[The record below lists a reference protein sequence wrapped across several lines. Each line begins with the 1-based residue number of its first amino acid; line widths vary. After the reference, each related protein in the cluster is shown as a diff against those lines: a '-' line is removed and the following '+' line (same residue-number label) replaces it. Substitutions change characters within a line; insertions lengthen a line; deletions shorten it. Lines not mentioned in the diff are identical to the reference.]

1 MSARRVVT
9 EARSDT
15 PSPRAV
21 LRVVAIVVLSALAL
35 YLLYLLRR
43 PITWIVLAT
52 FLAVCASGP
61 INLLS
66 RRLSR
71 GASIALVFAGIALA
85 PLIMGLILV
94 PPVVRQGVKLVN
106 ELPGY
111 VSKLQQTFQ
120 NNAQLRKLDDQYDIT
135 GKLQNVAENLI
146 QSIGHTAS
154 ALVSIGAG
162 VVSSLF
168 AVFTILVMSI
178 FLVSRGPAWVESAVA
193 TRPPHQA
200 EALRR
205 ALQRISVAIGAYVG
219 GALVQALVAGVA
231 AFIVLSILGVPSPL
245 ALSLVVAV
253 LDVIPLLGATL
264 GGVIVGVVTLF
275 SDFPTD
281 TIIWVIFAL
290 AYQQFENYVVQ
301 PRIQSRAVDLDAFVI
316 VVAALFG
323 GTLAG
328 VLGALLAI
336 PSAAA
341 IQIAVRESLAYRR
354 RHSPRAAEAEP
365 PGVVAEPPP

>member
-1 MSARRVVT
+1 MVT

-15 PSPRAV
+15 PSTRAV
-21 LRVVAIVVLSALAL
+21 LRVVAIVVLSVLAL
-35 YLLYLLRR
+35 YLLYMLRR
-43 PITWIVLAT
+43 PITWIVLAA

-61 INLLS
+61 INAFA
-66 RRLSR
+66 RRLPR
-71 GASIALVFAGIALA
+71 GAAIGLVFAGIVLA

-94 PPVVRQGVKLVN
+94 PPVVKQGVKLVN
-106 ELPGY
+106 DLPGY
-111 VSKLQQTFQ
+111 VSQLQQTFQ
-120 NNAQLRKLDDQYDIT
+120 DNAQLRDLDEQYDIT
-135 GKLQNVAENLI
+135 GKLQNVAEDLI
-146 QSIGHTAS
+146 RNFGHAAS
-154 ALVSIGAG
+154 ALVDIGAG

-178 FLVSRGPAWVESAVA
+178 FLVSRGPVWVEQAVA

-200 EALRR
+200 EVLRR
-205 ALQRISVAIGAYVG
+205 ALQRISLAIGAYVG
-219 GALVQALVAGVA
+219 GALVQALVAGVV

-245 ALSLVVAV
+245 ALSLVVAA
-253 LDVIPLLGATL
+253 LDVIPLVGATL

-275 SDFPTD
+275 ADFPID
-281 TIIWVIFAL
+281 TIVWVIFAL

-301 PRIQSRAVDLDAFVI
+301 PRIQGRAVDLDPFVI

-323 GTLAG
+323 GTLMG

-341 IQIAVRESLAYRR
+341 IQIALRESLAYRR
-354 RHSPRAAEAEP
+354 RYSPRGVEGEP
-365 PGVVAEPPP
+365 PGVVADPP